1 MAQEVPPL
9 HALVTIPSRAR
20 KFRLQAISGEI
31 NPAEQ
36 YQSGDVQAQMLAE
49 WMRAM
54 HFPQRGRQS
63 RGIHKGRF
71 HVRTVVLEPLKTN
84 F

>member
-1 MAQEVPPL
+1 MPRDPHPL
-9 HALVTIPSRAR
+9 CGLAEKPFVGRQIRPGELRAA
-20 KFRLQAISGEI
+20 KMK
-31 NPAEQ
+31 
-36 YQSGDVQAQMLAE
+36 SGDRQTQMLAE